1 MRYDLYFH
9 FLPLFLIDSRL
20 LEGKPPRSMSLKPA
34 APLSTKTNSSTNT
47 KKENEMDISSPHELT
62 AFVRYIGTKVEDVL
76 NKLDTK
82 FDVMSN
88 TVLER
93 MNEMSDRVD
102 SLEASIQELVS
113 SAGPMSPR
121 IPSPRPVKSPSNE

>member
-1 MRYDLYFH
+1 MKYDLYFL

-62 AFVRYIGTKVEDVL
+62 AFKVEDVL

>member
-1 MRYDLYFH
+1 
-9 FLPLFLIDSRL
+9 
-20 LEGKPPRSMSLKPA
+20 MSLKPA

-62 AFVRYIGTKVEDVL
+62 AFVEDVL

>member
-1 MRYDLYFH
+1 
-9 FLPLFLIDSRL
+9 
-20 LEGKPPRSMSLKPA
+20 MSLKPA

-47 KKENEMDISSPHELT
+47 KKGNEMDISSPHELT
-62 AFVRYIGTKVEDVL
+62 AFKVEDVL